1 MGLWAKNSSS
11 LVKELNALGLFHA
24 DDMSGLVISSAI
36 RDIEGKPRDIEGE
49 IKIYQDHWKKMG
61 IDPSVS

>member
-1 MGLWAKNSSS
+1 M
-11 LVKELNALGLFHA
+11 KELNALGLFHA